1 METENDEQQTLP
13 ALESVDILL
22 QLKPE
27 RETWLPE
34 DKARVVNYCE
44 NDRGR

>member
-1 METENDEQQTLP
+1 MEQEEEKPRQTMLENI
-13 ALESVDILL
+13 DILK

-34 DKARVVNYCE
+34 DKARVINYE
-44 NDRGR
+44 HDRGR

>member
-1 METENDEQQTLP
+1 MEAEEKEQP
-13 ALESVDILL
+13 RAIESVDILK

-34 DKARVVNYCE
+34 DKLRVVSAT
-44 NDRGR
+44 DRDWGRSR

>member
-1 METENDEQQTLP
+1 MEAEEKEQP
-13 ALESVDILL
+13 RGIESVDILK

-34 DKARVVNYCE
+34 DKQRVVNAT
-44 NDRGR
+44 DRDWGRSR